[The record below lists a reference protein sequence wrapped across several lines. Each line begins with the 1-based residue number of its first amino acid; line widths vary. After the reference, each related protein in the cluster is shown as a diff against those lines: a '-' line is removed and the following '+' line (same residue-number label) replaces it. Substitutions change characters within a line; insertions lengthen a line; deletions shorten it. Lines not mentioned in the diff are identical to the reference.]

1 VIRINNLSRN
11 LLAISFAYPPS
22 AAPRAVQVSRLLN
35 SLHFPTLIISADYK
49 ERSIRNDVTLQNDSA
64 SSVVQCVRVPFA
76 RSDWASFLARASDRF
91 SLPVVNKAPDAYR
104 SWGPHVIDSAV
115 SAAHQGQPFDLLIT
129 FGAPM
134 SDHLIG
140 LKLKK
145 RLGLPWLAHFSD
157 PWVDNPFTAAD
168 PLTNAVNRSLER
180 KVLSAADRV
189 VFTSD
194 ETVDLVFKKYPESW
208 KQKARILPHAFDDS
222 LFGGTR
228 TNESQI
234 TIRYLGDFYGPRT
247 PKPLYLA
254 IRQLLE
260 SDPALLANVRFE
272 LIGNLA
278 LHPAND
284 GFVDGI
290 PPEMVSIK
298 PPVGYLESLALMRS
312 SDGLLVIDAPAAQS
326 VFLPSKLI
334 DYIGSERPIFGIS
347 PPGTAT
353 KLIAELGGWIADPAD
368 SANVR
373 NQLAAFIQFL
383 RKVRAGSA
391 SWGVADVRKRF
402 EISSVSTM
410 FADII
415 GELANCR

>member
-1 VIRINNLSRN
+1 MIRTNNLSRH

-35 SLHFPTLIISADYK
+35 SLHFPTLIICADYK

-64 SSVVQCVRVPFA
+64 NSAVQCLRVPFV
-76 RSDWASFLARASDRF
+76 RSDWDSLLARASGRL
-91 SLPVVNKAPDAYR
+91 SLPVVNKAPDAYK
-104 SWGPHVIDSAV
+104 SWGPHVVQSAV
-115 SAAHQGQPFDLLIT
+115 AATHEGQQFDVLIT

-145 RLGLPWLAHFSD
+145 RLGLPWVAHFSD

-168 PLTNAVNRSLER
+168 PLTNALNRSLER

-189 VFTSD
+189 IFTSD
-194 ETVDLVFKKYPESW
+194 ETVDLVFKKYPASW
-208 KQKARILPHAFDDS
+208 KKKARVLPHAFDDS
-222 LFGGTR
+222 LFAGTQ
-228 TNESQI
+228 NQESKI

-247 PKPLYLA
+247 PKPLYEA
-254 IRQLLE
+254 IRQLLD
-260 SDPALLANVRFE
+260 SNPSSLADVRFE
-272 LIGNLA
+272 LIGNLG
-278 LHPAND
+278 LRPANE
-284 GFVDGI
+284 GIVDGI

-298 PPVGYLESLALMRS
+298 PPVGYLESLALMRA
-312 SDGLLVIDAPAAQS
+312 SDGLLVIDAPADQS

-353 KLIAELGGWIADPAD
+353 KLIAELGGWIANPAD
-368 SANVR
+368 NAAVR
-373 NQLAAFIQFL
+373 DQLAAFIEFL
-383 RKVRAGSA
+383 RKVREGTAA
-391 SWGVADVRKRF
+391 WGVADVRKRF
-402 EISSVSTM
+402 EIASVSTM

-415 GELANCR
+415 GELATRP

>member
-1 VIRINNLSRN
+1 VIRTTNLSRH

-35 SLHFPTLIISADYK
+35 SLHFPTLIICADYK
-49 ERSIRNDVTLQNDSA
+49 HSSIRNDITLQQNSADSA
-64 SSVVQCVRVPFA
+64 VQCLRVPFA
-76 RSDWASFLARASDRF
+76 RSGWKSFLARASGRLP
-91 SLPVVNKAPDAYR
+91 LPVVNKAPDAYT
-104 SWGPHVIDSAV
+104 SWGSHVVQSAV
-115 SAAHQGQPFDLLIT
+115 TAASEGQQFDVLIT

-145 RLGLPWLAHFSD
+145 RLGLPWVAHFSD

-168 PLTNAVNRSLER
+168 PLTNAINRSLER
-180 KVLSAADRV
+180 KVLATADRV

-194 ETVDLVFKKYPESW
+194 ETVDLVFKKYPASW
-208 KQKARILPHAFDDS
+208 KQKARVLPHAFDES
-222 LFGGTR
+222 LFAR
-228 TNESQI
+228 TQNDEAKI

-247 PKPLYLA
+247 PKPLYEA

-260 SDPALLANVRFE
+260 SNPALLADVRFE
-272 LIGNLA
+272 LIGNLG
-278 LHPAND
+278 LSPGN
-284 GFVDGI
+284 GGVVNGI
-290 PPEMVSIK
+290 PPDMVSIK
-298 PPVGYLESLALMRS
+298 PPVAYLESLALMRA
-312 SDGLLVIDAPAAQS
+312 SDGLLVIDAPADQS

-353 KLIAELGGWIADPAD
+353 KLIAELGGWIANPAD
-368 SANVR
+368 AAAVR
-373 NQLAAFIQFL
+373 DQLAAFIEFL
-383 RKVRAGSA
+383 RKVREGSA
-391 SWGVADVRKRF
+391 TWGVAGVRKRF

-415 GELANCR
+415 GELATCR